1 MYLFFLDDQYN
12 FVSDLSSPHLQSFV
26 KEFFVVLH
34 ESYLTGVILRYS
46 LSQDCNRGEHHGCS
60 LEVDMWVSDGSDTQ
74 YTGTLL
80 DLS

>member
-34 ESYLTGVILRYS
+34 ESYLTGAILRYS

-80 DLS
+80 NLS